1 MLQYSQLFKAQ
12 LKALAWDLAK
22 AGQLHQ
28 LCKAL
33 NKGRKD
39 TLRTMLV
46 TWQLKLL
53 VMQLV
58 NSAVGCSKA

>member
-1 MLQYSQLFKAQ
+1 VGNSFLEAVPVAMLQYSQLFKAQ

-39 TLRTMLV
+39 TL
-46 TWQLKLL
+46 
-53 VMQLV
+53 
-58 NSAVGCSKA
+58 